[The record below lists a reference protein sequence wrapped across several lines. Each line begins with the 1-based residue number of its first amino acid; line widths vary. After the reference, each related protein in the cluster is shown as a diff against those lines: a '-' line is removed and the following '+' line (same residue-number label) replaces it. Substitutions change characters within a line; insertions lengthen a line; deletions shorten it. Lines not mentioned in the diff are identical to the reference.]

1 MSSMEEAQIGINR
14 SYIEP
19 TIQVIIMLIIIIIN
33 TIIIIIVIIN
43 IIIIIIMVIVVLF
56 ILLKLRDISQVTF
69 TTVYKKALIVK
80 YPRNMQTIK
89 D

>member
-1 MSSMEEAQIGINR
+1 MEVAQIGINR

-33 TIIIIIVIIN
+33 TIIIIIII
-43 IIIIIIMVIVVLF
+43 VIVVFF

-69 TTVYKKALIVK
+69 TIVK
-80 YPRNMQTIK
+80 KR
-89 D
+89 

>member
-1 MSSMEEAQIGINR
+1 MQDAQIGISR

-19 TIQVIIMLIIIIIN
+19 TLQVIIMLIIIIIN
-33 TIIIIIVIIN
+33 TIIIIIIIIN
-43 IIIIIIMVIVVLF
+43 IIIIIIKVIVVFF

-69 TTVYKKALIVK
+69 TVVKKPLIVK
-80 YPRNMQTIK
+80 YPRNMQAIK